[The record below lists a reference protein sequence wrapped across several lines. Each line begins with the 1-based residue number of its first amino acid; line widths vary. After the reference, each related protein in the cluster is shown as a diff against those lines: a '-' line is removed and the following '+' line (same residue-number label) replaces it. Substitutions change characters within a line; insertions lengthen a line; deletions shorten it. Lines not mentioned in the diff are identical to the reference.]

1 MDALGP
7 YSPLPAHVA
16 LKRGT
21 LNTDGALPTAYN
33 RHCRIQLGCPPWVS
47 IIVPHALRPS
57 LHQLRSLIRN
67 MQHADLTTSPPA
79 TRRPALTAGLL
90 LAGGLLLF
98 ILLAYSGFRSLQT
111 VEHEALM
118 RSRANSGLLHAGTV
132 LSALKDVETGQ
143 RGYVLTGDEHYL
155 GPFLA
160 GRDALEPAFTAL
172 RSVAAPLHTT
182 DLDALWAL
190 VLGRVELA
198 QRNVDARR
206 AEGAYT
212 ERFRALLDQGRT
224 VMDDIRTRF
233 DEVDASLR
241 QEVVRRDKHLFKL
254 KHSALMW
261 AVVLT
266 ASGVVLIV
274 IAYVLLQREQARRR
288 RAEAALIDANTH
300 LEDTVAAR
308 TAALERARAEIKSFA
323 HNLDRSIETER
334 RRLAREVHDQLGQVL
349 TALKMNAH
357 RSLAGVDGGAETL
370 GQIDALVAEGIA
382 TVRRIAAALRPPLL
396 DDLGLGPAL
405 TLAGRQFGEHA
416 GVNCTVEVNDTACL
430 NPEQATQLYRITQEA
445 LTNIARHAGARRVW
459 IAGEVAH
466 ETEGSTYHLAIEDD
480 GRGMAPSGTP
490 KNTVSLGLVSMRER
504 ASLVGGSLQISR
516 GRDGG
521 VRVEISLPLA
531 DSKED
536 ATCAS

>member
-1 MDALGP
+1 MHPNLD
-7 YSPLPAHVA
+7 
-16 LKRGT
+16 
-21 LNTDGALPTAYN
+21 
-33 RHCRIQLGCPPWVS
+33 
-47 IIVPHALRPS
+47 
-57 LHQLRSLIRN
+57 QLRSLSRH
-67 MQHADLTTSPPA
+67 MQHADLTTSRPA
-79 TRRPALTAGLL
+79 MRRPALTAGLL

-98 ILLAYSGFRSLQT
+98 ILLAYSGYRSLQT
-111 VEHEALM
+111 VEHETLM
-118 RSRANSGLLHAGTV
+118 RSRASIGLLHAGTV
-132 LSALKDVETGQ
+132 LSALKDIETGQ

-160 GRDALEPAFTAL
+160 GRDALEPAFSAL
-172 RSVAAPLHTT
+172 RAVATPSHAT

-190 VLGRVELA
+190 VLGRTELA
-198 QRNVDARR
+198 QRNIDARR
-206 AEGAYT
+206 TEGAYT
-212 ERFRALLDQGRT
+212 ARFRALLDQGRT
-224 VMDDIRTRF
+224 VMDEIRTRF
-233 DEVDASLR
+233 DEVDAGLR
-241 QEVVRRDKHLFKL
+241 EEIVHRDKHLLEL
-254 KHSALMW
+254 KRNAVMW

-274 IAYVLLQREQARRR
+274 IAYLLLQREQARRR
-288 RAEAALIDANTH
+288 RAEAALVDANTH

-416 GVNCTVEVNDTACL
+416 GVDCTVEVDDTACL

-445 LTNIARHAGARRVW
+445 LTNIARHAGAQRVW
-459 IAGEVAH
+459 IAGEVAR
-466 ETEGSTYHLAIEDD
+466 EAQSGIYRLAIEDD
-480 GRGMAPSGTP
+480 GCGMAQAGTP
-490 KNTVSLGLVSMRER
+490 PITTSLGLVSMRER
-504 ASLVGGSLQISR
+504 ASLAGGSLQVGS

-521 VRVEISLPLA
+521 VRVEVNLPLA
-531 DSKED
+531 GNKED